1 MAFGFLLLEDHSQA
15 SARPGLSSE
24 GSSRGDLL
32 WRMLAEF
39 SSLRF
44 EFRAMVPTWL
54 LAGGHPQFLV
64 RWGFP
69 EELLPLAKCVSSGGW
84 QESMVTGWEAPA
96 LGNQTVE
103 GVSYRFWSRVPVTRK
118 SSTPSHKQRGLRKTE
133 YRKTI
138 LDCPPRGCKHTTPV
152 LSSCPVAVIKHPNRS
167 DLRETRFIWLLV
179 QGRVHQGGRSLKQP
193 GTLHPHQK
201 TE

>member
-1 MAFGFLLLEDHSQA
+1 
-15 SARPGLSSE
+15 
-24 GSSRGDLL
+24 
-32 WRMLAEF
+32 MLAEF

-44 EFRAMVPTWL
+44 GFRAMVPTWL

-103 GVSYRFWSRVPVTRK
+103 GMSYRFLEPCISYKEVIDPITQGKGITQSRIPKGYLRLPAT
-118 SSTPSHKQRGLRKTE
+118 GL
-133 YRKTI
+133 
-138 LDCPPRGCKHTTPV
+138 
-152 LSSCPVAVIKHPNRS
+152 
-167 DLRETRFIWLLV
+167 
-179 QGRVHQGGRSLKQP
+179 
-193 GTLHPHQK
+193 
-201 TE
+201 